1 MTQGVTDRVASRP
14 QLPGVTSSQSLWI
27 DNCDERLVFAFDTPS
42 SKLFPP
48 LTREQI
54 AIDMVLSPFS
64 EDAGEG
70 VTSIPSQPRTTTAN
84 NHPTTVSSNNS
95 ARVSDLHAFLDENIV
110 KKKELRF

>member
-1 MTQGVTDRVASRP
+1 
-14 QLPGVTSSQSLWI
+14 
-27 DNCDERLVFAFDTPS
+27 
-42 SKLFPP
+42 
-48 LTREQI
+48 
-54 AIDMVLSPFS
+54 MVLSPFS